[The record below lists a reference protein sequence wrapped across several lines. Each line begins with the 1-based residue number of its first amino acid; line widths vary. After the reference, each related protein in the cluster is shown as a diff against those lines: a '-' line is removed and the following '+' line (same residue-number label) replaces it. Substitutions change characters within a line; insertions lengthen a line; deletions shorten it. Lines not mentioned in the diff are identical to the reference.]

1 MLLMLLSPIR
11 KIQLILISLFQ
22 TTQNCPLIYKFLP
35 LFPEGDIFQWASKY
49 QVKLNMLWQYV
60 WLTEPSLFLLLLLI
74 IFLIFWHC
82 YGEI

>member
-22 TTQNCPLIYKFLP
+22 TTQNCPLIYKFPP

-60 WLTEPSLFLLLLLI
+60 WLTEPSLFFALAIDHILDILALL
-74 IFLIFWHC
+74 W
-82 YGEI
+82 

>member
-1 MLLMLLSPIR
+1 MLLSPIR

-22 TTQNCPLIYKFLP
+22 TTQNCPLIYKFPP